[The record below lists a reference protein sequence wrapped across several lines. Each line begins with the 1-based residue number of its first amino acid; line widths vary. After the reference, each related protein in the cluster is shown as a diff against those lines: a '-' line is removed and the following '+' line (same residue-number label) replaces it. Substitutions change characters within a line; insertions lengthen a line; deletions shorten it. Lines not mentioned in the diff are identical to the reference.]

1 MAAAAKTAP
10 GSKPEAAVDAATEQV
25 VRLFESLPGL
35 VAGDPDLVRRGRFLT
50 TDFEIGVGS
59 KPLHVVIESGAV
71 RSVVRGPF
79 LLKPWTFA
87 LRADAAIW
95 LQLLQPVPAPGVHDL
110 MALSKR
116 RLLRIEG
123 NLQPFMANLQYIK
136 DVVTS
141 PRQLVP
147 VKL

>member
-1 MAAAAKTAP
+1 MAAAAKPAP
-10 GSKPEAAVDAATEQV
+10 GSKPEAVVDAATEQV

-35 VAGDPDLVRRGRFLT
+35 VAADPDLVRRGRFLT
-50 TDFEIGVGS
+50 TEFEIGVGS
-59 KPLHVVIESGAV
+59 MPLHVTIEAGLV

-87 LRADAAIW
+87 LRADAATW
-95 LQLLQPVPAPGVHDL
+95 LQLLQPVPAPSVHDL
-110 MALSKR
+110 MALSKK

-123 NLQPFMANLQYIK
+123 NLQPFMANLQFIK
-136 DVVTS
+136 DVMTA

-147 VKL
+147 VKI